1 MTGSSVQVI
10 IEALNG
16 AGVRYLVVG
25 GLAVVAHGHVRF
37 TADIDLILD
46 FDDDNLPR
54 AMEVFAG
61 LGFRPRAP
69 VALHEFADAETRQ
82 AWIDDKGMTVFSLF
96 SDDHPMTEVDLFVTD
111 PIGFDDAYEG
121 RVAMEVAPGVEATFV
136 ALDDLLRM
144 KRSAGRPQD
153 LVDVERLEE
162 LHGGGRHG

>member
-1 MTGSSVQVI
+1 MTGSSVQTI
-10 IEALNG
+10 IEALNR

-46 FDDDNLPR
+46 FDDDNLQR
-54 AMEVFAG
+54 AMEAFVG
-61 LGFRPRAP
+61 LGYEPRAP
-69 VALHEFADAETRQ
+69 VALHEFADAEIRQ

-96 SDDHPMTEVDLFVTD
+96 SDDHPLTEVDLFVAD
-111 PIGFDDAYEG
+111 PIGFNEAYG
-121 RVAMEVAPGVEATFV
+121 RRVALAVAPGIHATFV

-153 LVDVERLEE
+153 LSDVERLEE
-162 LHGGGRHG
+162 LHGEGGDE